1 MAKGVQHTIPNAPK
15 TPQVTHHNS
24 SVVGPHAGSHRAS
37 SPSKT
42 LDLKLTEKFEP
53 FLHPSRYKVAYG
65 GRGSGK
71 SWSIAQLLVMQA
83 FTQRKRVLCAREIQ
97 RSIEDSVIQLLAD
110 TIERMGLQA
119 FFEVQKT
126 QILGR
131 NGSRFFFAGLRSN
144 VTKIKSF
151 EGIDIV
157 WVEEA
162 ESVTNQSW
170 DTLIPTI
177 RKQGSEIWVSFNP
190 LDEFD
195 ATYQRFVIT
204 PPPDAYVVKV
214 NWSDN
219 PWFPVELEKERVHL
233 QATNPDLYEHVWEG
247 NPFANKDGAYYV
259 KFINL
264 AQVSSVPIEPAL
276 AVNTAWDL
284 GVSDAT
290 AIWFFQVHGREVRFV
305 DYYEASGEGL
315 QHYVQHLHAWRQ
327 THGVIFGRHIAP
339 HDIRVRE
346 LGSGQSRLETARGL
360 GIEFDVAPSVPL
372 ADGIEQVRNLL
383 PNAWFDEARCA
394 QGLRM
399 LRNYRKEWDDARQ
412 TYKSK
417 PLHDL
422 TSHAADAMRYA
433 AISSMF
439 WLSSGGAHL
448 PVATR
453 QARIFTAA
461 ADSAIGY

>member
-1 MAKGVQHTIPNAPK
+1 M
-15 TPQVTHHNS
+15 
-24 SVVGPHAGSHRAS
+24 
-37 SPSKT
+37 SK
-42 LDLKLTEKFEP
+42 LKWQLTQKFEP
-53 FLHPSRYKVAYG
+53 FLQPKRYKVAYG

-71 SWSIAQLLVMQA
+71 SWSVAQLLVTKA
-83 FTQRKRVLCAREIQ
+83 FQERTRVLCAREIQ

-126 QILGR
+126 QILGK

-177 RKQGSEIWVSFNP
+177 RKQGSEIWVTFNP
-190 LDEFD
+190 MDEFD
-195 ATYQRFVIT
+195 ATYQRFVLT

-219 PWFPVELEKERVHL
+219 PWFPKELERERVHL
-233 QATNPDLYEHVWEG
+233 QTANPDLYEHIWEG

-259 KFINL
+259 KYFNL
-264 AQVSSVPIEPAL
+264 QQVTSVPIEKGL
-276 AVNTAWDL
+276 VVHSAWDL

-290 AIWFFQVHGREVRFV
+290 AIWMFQVHGSREIRFV
-305 DYYEASGEGL
+305 DYYEATGEGL
-315 QHYVQHLHAWRQ
+315 QHYVQWLHAWRAE
-327 THGVIFGRHIAP
+327 HGAIFGRHIAP

-346 LGSGQSRLETARGL
+346 LGSGQSRLETARNL
-360 GIEFDVAPSVPL
+360 GIEFDIAPSLPL

-383 PNAWFDEARCA
+383 PNAWFDEGRCS

-399 LRNYRKEWDDARQ
+399 LRSYRKEWDDARQ
-412 TYKSK
+412 AYKSR
-417 PLHDL
+417 PVHDA
-422 TSHAADAMRYA
+422 TSHAADAMRYC
-433 AISSMF
+433 AISSHL
-439 WLSSGGAHL
+439 WGAIGGLGAAGVT
-448 PVATR
+448 PQR
-453 QARIFTAA
+453 ARVFTAA
-461 ADSAIGY
+461 GDSLIGY